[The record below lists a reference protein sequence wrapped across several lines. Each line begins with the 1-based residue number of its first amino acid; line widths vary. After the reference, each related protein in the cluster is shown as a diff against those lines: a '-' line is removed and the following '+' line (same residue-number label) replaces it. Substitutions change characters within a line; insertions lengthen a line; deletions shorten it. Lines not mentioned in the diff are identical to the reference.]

1 MKLHGFLTAGL
12 ALILVVGLAGCGG
25 ELTSPTRD
33 NSADPENPNTGSEE
47 PGKPSNLGAIIA
59 DRVVAL
65 NWSMS
70 DTTDIE
76 EYMVYR
82 WEVIEDETEDLELL
96 NTATTSYYADEEV
109 RNGTEYAYA
118 VSAVNTHGLEGLLSS
133 TITATPAIYGV
144 TIDNGQMKT
153 PSRNVTLTMSAAAGT
168 QLMQLSN
175 NENLVGAQW
184 QPFRTTS
191 AWELEGGDGVKNV
204 YARFRDGEDNDSTI
218 ASDGIILDTRAV
230 IESVTEDTQ
239 GASMVA
245 GETIHFTLDAQELYG
260 QAEVDIGNVVIAIAL
275 YDDGVG
281 GDTVPNDG
289 VYERDYVI
297 EIGVEILDGTVSGF
311 FTDDVGNQAEPV
323 VAQTLVTILDPP
335 TSVTLNPP
343 VPISERRIGLSWT
356 RNNDSDFDSY
366 RLYRS
371 YIPGVDTSS
380 ERELIADI
388 TNQTLTDFTDTGL
401 EPDST
406 YYYAVYVFD
415 DIGLSAISN
424 EVVGTTMENEL
435 PTPVELAEPWA
446 PDSASL
452 ELSWSV
458 NTDDD
463 FLAYELFC
471 WDQDPP
477 NPPDLGTK
485 RVIARLTD
493 RTETFFTHESLVDSF
508 VYWYEVAVVD
518 SFGGTAV
525 SNTVSGS
532 PRPAAP

>member
-1 MKLHGFLTAGL
+1 MKRHGFITAGL
-12 ALILVVGLAGCGG
+12 AFILVMSLAGCGDK
-25 ELTSPTRD
+25 LTAPVRD
-33 NSADPENPNTGSEE
+33 NPADPQNPNSSSKT

-76 EYMVYR
+76 EYKVYR
-82 WEVIEDETEDLELL
+82 WEVIVDEIEDLEFL
-96 NTATTSYYADEEV
+96 NTATTSYYADQEV
-109 RNGTEYAYA
+109 RNGIEYAYA
-118 VSAVNTHGLEGLLSS
+118 VSAVNVQGLEGLQSS
-133 TITATPAIYGV
+133 TITATPAIYAV
-144 TIDNGQMKT
+144 TIDNGTQKT
-153 PSRNVTLTMSAAAGT
+153 SGRNVTLTMSAAAGT
-168 QLMQLSN
+168 QLMQISN
-175 NENLVGAQW
+175 EADLAGAQW
-184 QPFRTTS
+184 GPFRTTS
-191 AWELEGGDGVKNV
+191 SWQLEGGDGEKTV

-218 ASDGIILDTRAV
+218 ASDNIILDTRAV

-245 GETIHFTLDAQELYG
+245 GETIHFTLDAQEIYG
-260 QAEVDIGNVVIAIAL
+260 QAEVDIGNVVVAIAL

-297 EIGVEILDGTVSGF
+297 EIGVEILDGAVAGF
-311 FTDDVGNQAEPV
+311 FTDDVGNQAEV
-323 VAQTLVTILDPP
+323 VAAQTLVTILDPP
-335 TSVTLNPP
+335 TTVTLNPP
-343 VPISERRIGLSWT
+343 VPVTERQIGLSWT
-356 RNNDSDFDSY
+356 RNNDNDFDSY
-366 RLYRS
+366 KLYRS

-380 ERELIADI
+380 ERVLIADI

-406 YYYAVYVFD
+406 YYYAAYVFD
-415 DIGLSAISN
+415 EIGLSVISN
-424 EVVGTTMENEL
+424 EVVGTTMENAP

-446 PDSASL
+446 PDSSSL

-458 NTDDD
+458 NADDD
-463 FLAYELFC
+463 FLAYELIC

-477 NPPDLGTK
+477 APPDVGTK
-485 RVIARLTD
+485 RVITRLTD
-493 RTETFFTHESLVDSF
+493 RTETFFTHENLVESF
-508 VYWYEVAVVD
+508 VYWYEVSVVD
-518 SFGGTAV
+518 SFGATSP

-532 PRPAAP
+532 PRPSAP